1 MVDSQTMMSTETS
14 HADTPDVSI
23 VLPAYNEEQAIGGV
37 IDAIRQVM
45 DATAYRY
52 EILVVDDCSSDA
64 TAEVAKSK
72 GVRVLRHSANRGSG
86 AARRTGILEARGEI
100 IVMLDADGSYD
111 PATIPELL
119 KYFPEYDQ
127 VNGARTSEQGTHRH
141 LRRLAKAII
150 RWLAIYLSGT
160 YIPDLNTGLKA
171 FKRSIML
178 NYLWVLPDGFSCV
191 TSMTLAFLTNGYR
204 VLYIPTPYYPRIG
217 KSKFHPLTDTANYLA
232 TVVRLCTYFR
242 PLRVYGPLA
251 FAFTATGVLKSIYD
265 VFLRP
270 NKHSLE
276 ESDIMLVTAGILLG
290 AIGLLADLI
299 VAQRR
304 GGR

>member
-1 MVDSQTMMSTETS
+1 MMGTNASAQET
-14 HADTPDVSI
+14 PQVSI
-23 VLPAYNEEQAIGGV
+23 VLPAYNEELAIGSV
-37 IDAIRQVM
+37 IDAVRQAM
-45 DATAYRY
+45 SSTDYSY
-52 EILVVDDCSSDA
+52 EILVVDDCSTDA
-64 TAEVAKSK
+64 TAEKAAAKA
-72 GVRVLRHSANRGSG
+72 VRVIRHSVNRGSG
-86 AARRTGILEARGEI
+86 AARRTGVLEARGEI
-100 IVMLDADGSYD
+100 VVMLDADGSYD
-111 PATIPELL
+111 AASIPEML
-119 KYFPEYDQ
+119 KHFPEYDQ
-127 VNGARTSEQGTHRH
+127 VNGARTSEQGTYPH
-141 LRRLAKAII
+141 LRSVAKAII

-178 NYLWVLPDGFSCV
+178 KYLWVLPDGFSCV

-217 KSKFHPLTDTANYLA
+217 KSKFHPLADTANYLA

-242 PLRVYGPLA
+242 PLRIYGPLA
-251 FAFTATGVLKSIYD
+251 LAFFIIGLGKSFYD
-265 VFLRP
+265 VFLRAT
-270 NKHSLE
+270 KHSLE

-304 GGR
+304 GGQ